1 MAHWYDYLTFNPVKY
16 VYEGATGHGWGA
28 SNGNLTNGSIGPDLS
43 SLANTLEGDPSGLSS
58 QLQGLSNQA
67 YGQGQQVKNF
77 LLSREGN
84 AEQYYKP
91 MQQMFG
97 QMYGTGGIQ
106 PAKAPGVPG
115 STPLGGGS

>member
-1 MAHWYDYLTFNPVKY
+1 MGLLDYLTWNPIKY

-28 SNGNLTNGSIGPDLS
+28 SNGNLYNGSASDLMN
-43 SLANTLEGDPSGLSS
+43 AIEGDPNQVSS
-58 QLQGLSNQA
+58 AMQQLSNQA

-97 QMYGTGGIQ
+97 QMYGTGGIM
-106 PAKAPGVPG
+106 PAKAPQAPGVPLK
-115 STPLGGGS
+115 PGGSSGSY